1 MAQARWQVIVPL
13 GTLTVSGAGSTVL
26 LSANCGPLG
35 GQTGTD
41 WKNPPVPGQSFRQIM
56 LINAD
61 SGGNAFLL
69 PRGSTASGNPGNI
82 ITIIPSGGLPI
93 YIPSGQPFEN
103 GILPENFV
111 LDCDAACTVYGFG
124 ILS

>member
-1 MAQARWQVIVPL
+1 MARWPVIVPL
-13 GTLTVSGAGSTVL
+13 GTLTISTAGTTIPLST
-26 LSANCGPLG
+26 NCGPLG

-41 WKNPPVPGQSFRQIM
+41 WKNPPVPGQSLRQIM

-69 PRGSTASGNPGNI
+69 PRGSTAQGNPENI
-82 ITIIPSGGLPI
+82 IALIPSGGLPI
-93 YIPSGQPFEN
+93 YIPNGQPLEN

-111 LDCDAACTVYGFG
+111 LDCDTGCTVYGFG